1 MFVLLV
7 EDDPYIAESICA
19 TLSYLN
25 ISVEHVSTARDAD
38 YFIRHSAL
46 DLCLLDLGLPDQ
58 DGLEL
63 LKKWRQDQIHTPVL
77 VLTARLQTQQCVE
90 ALNVGADDYLTKPF
104 ELDELI
110 ARIYALTRRHRGF
123 SSNLIQFEDLVLN
136 KDSQE
141 VRYQNQL
148 IQLSRREYSLL
159 ETLMSHPNQVL
170 KNEVLLDKLYG
181 YQGSIES
188 NALNVHIYHLRQ
200 KLHADYIQTIRGI
213 GYMFKVPET
222 TSCKSPTV

>member
-1 MFVLLV
+1 MFVVLV

-19 TLSYLN
+19 SLDFLN
-25 ISVEHVSTARDAD
+25 ISVEHVSNARDAD
-38 YFIRHSAL
+38 YFVRHSAV

-58 DGLEL
+58 DGLDL
-63 LKKWRQDQIHTPVL
+63 LKKWRSDQIHTPVL

-90 ALNVGADDYLTKPF
+90 ALNLGADDYLTKPF

-110 ARIYALTRRHRGF
+110 ARIHALTRRHRGF
-123 SSNLIQFEDLVLN
+123 SSNVIQFNGLQLN
-136 KDSQE
+136 KDTQE
-141 VRYQNQL
+141 VSYQAQV

-181 YQGSIES
+181 FQDSIES

-200 KLHADYIQTIRGI
+200 KLGADYIQTVRGV
-213 GYMFKVPET
+213 GYMFKVPE
-222 TSCKSPTV
+222 

>member
-1 MFVLLV
+1 MFVVLV

-19 TLSYLN
+19 SLDFLN
-25 ISVEHVSTARDAD
+25 ISVEHVSNARDAD
-38 YFIRHSAL
+38 YFVRHSAV

-58 DGLEL
+58 DGLDL
-63 LKKWRQDQIHTPVL
+63 LKKWRSDQIHTPVL

-90 ALNVGADDYLTKPF
+90 ALNLGADDYLTKPF

-110 ARIYALTRRHRGF
+110 ARIHALTRRHRGF
-123 SSNLIQFEDLVLN
+123 SSNVIQFEGLQLN
-136 KDSQE
+136 KDTQE
-141 VRYQNQL
+141 VSYQAQV

-181 YQGSIES
+181 FQDSIES

-200 KLHADYIQTIRGI
+200 KLGADYIQTVRGV
-213 GYMFKVPET
+213 GYMFKVPE
-222 TSCKSPTV
+222 

>member
-1 MFVLLV
+1 MFVVLV

-19 TLSYLN
+19 TLDFLN
-25 ISVEHVSTARDAD
+25 ISVEHVSNARDAD
-38 YFIRHSAL
+38 YFIRHSAV

-58 DGLEL
+58 DGLDL
-63 LKKWRQDQIHTPVL
+63 LKKWRSDHIHTPVL
-77 VLTARLQTQQCVE
+77 VLTARLHTHQCVE

-110 ARIYALTRRHRGF
+110 ARIHALTRRHRGF
-123 SSNLIQFEDLVLN
+123 SSNLIQFDSLKLN
-136 KDSQE
+136 KYTQE
-141 VRYQNQL
+141 VSYQNQA

-181 YQGSIES
+181 YQDSIES

-200 KLHADYIQTIRGI
+200 KLGAEYIQTVRGV
-213 GYMFKVPET
+213 GYLFKVAE
-222 TSCKSPTV
+222 

>member
-1 MFVLLV
+1 MFVVLV
-7 EDDPYIAESICA
+7 EDDPYIAESIVA
-19 TLSYLN
+19 ALDYLK
-25 ISVEHVSTARDAD
+25 ISVEHVSTARAAD
-38 YFIRHSAL
+38 YFIRHSAV

-181 YQGSIES
+181 YQDSIES
-188 NALNVHIYHLRQ
+188 NALNVHIFVDL
-200 KLHADYIQTIRGI
+200 
-213 GYMFKVPET
+213 
-222 TSCKSPTV
+222 